1 MLKKILTLILK
12 IMITLIIL
20 IIIFFVSINI
30 FTKPSNDRNWNDDQ
44 KVLPTVSVNDNI
56 VEIKNIRD
64 FRYASTTS
72 YTENFYDKE
81 FDLNKIKRVWYIVEP
96 FSGIPGS
103 AHTFLSFEF
112 EDNVFVSV
120 SVEIRKE
127 KGESFHPVKG
137 LLNKYEIMYV
147 WADEKDVID
156 LRINHRKDQV
166 FLYPMKAGPEKT
178 KELFLSIIDRT
189 NKLYTEPEFYNTLF
203 NTCTTNIVKHVN
215 LISPKTIPSIDTS
228 VFFPENS
235 DLLAHELD
243 LIDTDLPADK
253 IREKFNINKKGE
265 MYMGDDDFSM
275 KIRE

>member
-1 MLKKILTLILK
+1 MLKKIFKFILK
-12 IMITLIIL
+12 IMITFVVVL
-20 IIIFFVSINI
+20 IIFFVSINI
-30 FTKPSNDRNWNDDQ
+30 FIKPANNRNWNDDQ
-44 KVLPTVSVNDNI
+44 KVLPTATIKGNL
-56 VEIKNIRD
+56 VEIQNIRD

-72 YTENFYDKE
+72 YTEHYYDRE
-81 FDLNKIKRVWYIVEP
+81 FDLGKIKRVWYIVEP

-112 EDNVFVSV
+112 EDNTFVSV

-137 LLNKYEIMYV
+137 LLNQYEIMYV
-147 WADEKDVID
+147 WADEKDVVD

-178 KELFLSIIDRT
+178 KELFLSIIHRT
-189 NKLYTEPEFYNTLF
+189 NKLYNEPEFYNTLF
-203 NTCTTNIVKHVN
+203 NTCTTNIVRHVN
-215 LISPKTIPSIDTS
+215 LISPKTIPTIDTS
-228 VFFPENS
+228 ILFPANS
-235 DLLAHELD
+235 DLLAYELG
-243 LIDTDLPADK
+243 LIDTDLQLDK

-265 MYMGDDDFSM
+265 VYKGAENFSV

>member
-1 MLKKILTLILK
+1 MLTKILKFILK
-12 IMITLIIL
+12 IVIIL
-20 IIIFFVSINI
+20 ITVSVIFFISMNI
-30 FTKPSNDRNWNDDQ
+30 FTKPSNSRDWNDDQ
-44 KVLPTVSVNDNI
+44 KVLATTNIKGNI
-56 VEIKNIRD
+56 VEIKNVRN

-81 FDLNKIKRVWYIVEP
+81 YDLNKVKRVWYTVEP

-137 LLNKYEIMYV
+137 LLNQYEIMYV

-156 LRINHRKDQV
+156 LRVNHRKDQV

-178 KELFLSIIDRT
+178 KELFLSIVERT
-189 NKLYTEPEFYNTLF
+189 NKLYTQPEFYNTLF
-203 NTCTTNIVKHVN
+203 NTCTTNIVDHVN

-228 VFFPENS
+228 ILFPENS
-235 DLLAHELD
+235 DFLAYDLG
-243 LIDTDLPADK
+243 LIDTGLTQGK

-265 MYMGDDDFSM
+265 MYSGYGDFSV
-275 KIRE
+275 KLRE